1 MLAIQAMAGVAC
13 YLNNGEQNLTITF
26 TNDGATKRQV
36 DLQENNFEVFNMF
49 DVSFVIIL
57 LLLQL
62 LSPFSKYV
70 ILRSK
75 DITKIK

>member
-1 MLAIQAMAGVAC
+1 MLAIQAMAGVAR

-26 TNDGATKRQV
+26 TNGGATKRQV

-49 DVSFVIIL
+49 DVSFVVITAAITV
-57 LLLQL
+57 
-62 LSPFSKYV
+62 SFGN

-75 DITKIK
+75 DKRKIK